1 MTRAYPPSSNQDLV
15 GLDRTMRTVRC
26 ARMTPN
32 RYSRRRSATAR
43 SLWTT
48 TSAGRAVGAA
58 DRMAALATS
67 RCGRVAMGPAYCR
80 GRALQPASMLIPMPL
95 LMDSFWR
102 AMAYCVLPR
111 VLILSLLPLLLM
123 GLGALLLGHFY
134 WDAAVVAVAEWI
146 NSSGLMGS
154 LWSWLSSWG
163 AGNLPSVLAP
173 MLVLAVV
180 VPVVVVL
187 SLLVV
192 ATMMTPALVGLVA
205 QRRFPELERRK
216 GASFLH
222 SMAWSLAS
230 MALALLALFASM
242 PLWLIPPLVLVLPP
256 LIWGW
261 LAYRV
266 MAFDAL
272 AEHADPQERVLI
284 LKRHR
289 VALLAIGLITGYLG
303 AAPAIVWASGLVF
316 AAAFFVLIPVGIWI
330 YTLVFAFSSLWFA
343 HYCLAALNNLRD
355 TASSPKLP
363 GQAASQSATTA

>member
-1 MTRAYPPSSNQDLV
+1 
-15 GLDRTMRTVRC
+15 
-26 ARMTPN
+26 
-32 RYSRRRSATAR
+32 
-43 SLWTT
+43 
-48 TSAGRAVGAA
+48 
-58 DRMAALATS
+58 
-67 RCGRVAMGPAYCR
+67 
-80 GRALQPASMLIPMPL
+80 
-95 LMDSFWR
+95 
-102 AMAYCVLPR
+102 MAYCVLPR
-111 VLILSLLPLLLM
+111 VLLLSVLPLLFM
-123 GLGALLLGHFY
+123 GLGALLLGHFF
-134 WDAAVVAVAEWI
+134 WDSAVAIVAQWI

-154 LWSWLSSWG
+154 FWSWLSSWG

-173 MLVLAVV
+173 LVVLAVV

-205 QRRFPELERRK
+205 QRRVPELERRK
-216 GASFLH
+216 GASFLNSVIW
-222 SMAWSLAS
+222 SMGS
-230 MALALLALFASM
+230 MVLALLALFASM

-272 AEHADPQERVLI
+272 AEHADRAERLLI

-289 VALLAIGLITGYLG
+289 AALLTIGLITGYLG

-330 YTLVFAFSSLWFA
+330 YTLVFAFSSLWFT
-343 HYCLAALNNLRD
+343 HYCLAALKSYRD
-355 TASSPKLP
+355 APSPPPNLP
-363 GQAASQSATTA
+363 GPPVSSSAAST